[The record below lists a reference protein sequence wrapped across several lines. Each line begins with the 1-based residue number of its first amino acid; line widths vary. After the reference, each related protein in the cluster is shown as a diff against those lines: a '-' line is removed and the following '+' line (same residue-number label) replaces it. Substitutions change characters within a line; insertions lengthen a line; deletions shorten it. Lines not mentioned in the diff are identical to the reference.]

1 MTLLDKYRLQNFLKL
16 NELDQGFVNN
26 LTSIRDGLSHT
37 CDYCSL
43 DVTKDLWTSGV
54 CNYPNNLTFNIC
66 IYVLYSLIL
75 IIAFF
80 GNILVV
86 YTVFSSTKMKTVT
99 NYYIANLAIGD
110 LCMAIFCVPFSFLS
124 TLILQYWPFGFHL
137 CVTVNYLQAVAV
149 FVSAYTLVA
158 ISIDRYFAIIYPLKP
173 RMTRFQAKLI
183 IISVWVLSS
192 VTTLPIAIFSE
203 ILQPDLNFYKIN
215 NLKVCQ
221 ENWGEYRKDVGAA
234 YSTILMLLQYFLPI
248 MVLLLLVEMFTT
260 LAFPISDTLVYFR
273 YTEAT
278 LCQVLI
284 SCNLRTVNMDF
295 IKTEKRK
302 ICDYNNIC

>member
-16 NELDQGFVNN
+16 NEIDQGFVNSTIETCTN
-26 LTSIRDGLSHT
+26 NNFNASFVDLTSIRDGLSYT

-54 CNYPNNLTFNIC
+54 CNYPNNLSFNIC

-124 TLILQYWPFGFHL
+124 ILILQYWPFGFHL

-248 MVLLLLVEMFTT
+248 MVLVFTYT
-260 LAFPISDTLVYFR
+260 RIAIAIWGKKHLGENPTKMNRLARS
-273 YTEAT
+273 
-278 LCQVLI
+278 
-284 SCNLRTVNMDF
+284 
-295 IKTEKRK
+295 KRK
-302 ICDYNNIC
+302 VSFLFLTK